1 MVVKITEKEFEELTK
16 EGKSIVDFSATW
28 CGPCKMLEPVL
39 ESVSEEYKDDFK
51 FYSMDVDEN
60 MDLAQKFEVEG
71 VPTILVLENGKEIN
85 RSVGF
90 IPKNMLKDFLDKN
103 K

>member
-1 MVVKITEKEFEELTK
+1 MVEKINEKEFEELTK
-16 EGKSIVDFSATW
+16 EGNSIVDFSATW

-51 FYSMDVDEN
+51 FYNMDVDEN
-60 MDLAQKFEVEG
+60 MELAQKFEVEG
-71 VPTILVLENGKEIN
+71 VPTILVLEKGKESN
-85 RSVGF
+85 RTVGF